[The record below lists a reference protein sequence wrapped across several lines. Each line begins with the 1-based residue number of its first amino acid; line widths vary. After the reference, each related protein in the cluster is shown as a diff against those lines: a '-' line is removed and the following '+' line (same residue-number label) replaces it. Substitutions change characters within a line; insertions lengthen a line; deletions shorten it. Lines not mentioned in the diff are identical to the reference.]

1 MPQLDDFI
9 ARWSGSHGSERA
21 NSQRFLT
28 ELILS
33 LGLPPMPTAAEDAPA
48 YEFEHQVPYKDD
60 SGTVHD
66 LRIDLY
72 KRGCF
77 VLESKQGME
86 VRERTPLEQIAATVE
101 TAKHRVFVF
110 LDASIL
116 PDNMLVNIAT
126 DDAFFLGVLSS
137 RVHVVWALAAGGR
150 LGMGN
155 DPRYNKSRCFETFP
169 FPDPTEAQRQ
179 RIRNAA

>member
-28 ELILS
+28 ELILA

-60 SGTVHD
+60 GGTVHD

-86 VRERTPLEQIAATVE
+86 IRDRTPLEQIVATP
-101 TAKHRVFVF
+101 AKAGTRRGTSAWDRLMDRAFHS
-110 LDASIL
+110 DAL
-116 PDNMLVNIAT
+116 P
-126 DDAFFLGVLSS
+126 
-137 RVHVVWALAAGGR
+137 VHHV
-150 LGMGN
+150 
-155 DPRYNKSRCFETFP
+155 
-169 FPDPTEAQRQ
+169 
-179 RIRNAA
+179 